1 MTTFLLPLPD
11 DAHAFA
17 ELTWTEAGA
26 WYDRLEALSPDPD
39 PERWLRTWSHFES
52 LLHEAASRAMIAY
65 TCSTTD
71 REAEAAHRRFSIE
84 ILPRAEERGVR
95 LARRAVAARLEDP
108 ALEQPLARFQA
119 TIKIFREENVPLLAE
134 LEELSTQYQGI
145 TGGMLAEWEGDRIPI
160 PRLAPV
166 LEDRDRSRREAAWRA
181 SIEPYRHAAGE
192 LHDLFDRMRDRRQ
205 RVARNAGFSSYRD
218 YVFPAKARYDYTPAD
233 CEAFHEAVAETVVP
247 VVQRLR
253 EVRRERLG
261 VPTLRPWD
269 LAVSPWRT
277 EPIRP
282 WTDPEDFPRIA
293 SRIFDR
299 LDPVLGAQF
308 HRMREEGLLDLESR
322 PGKAPGGYCDTLHV
336 RGQPF
341 IFMNAAGVMGDV
353 MTLLHEAGHAFHAFA
368 AAHQPLLWQRQPGA
382 ESAELASMSMELL
395 ASRYLGPP
403 EGYLTEEE
411 ARVARMEHLEGAVLA
426 LAHIAS
432 VDAFQHWLYTD
443 PAAGDA
449 AERDR
454 RWSVLRDRF
463 DPGIDWNGLEDARA
477 TRWHRQLHIFLYPF
491 YYIEYG
497 FAQIGALQVWQN
509 SLSDPRAALEQ
520 YRSFLTLGA
529 TRPLPDLYRAA
540 GASFVFDRTTL
551 ARLMA
556 EVEALL
562 DRWREGIVGD

>member
-1 MTTFLLPLPD
+1 MTTLLLPLPD
-11 DAHAFA
+11 DARAFA
-17 ELTWTEAGA
+17 DLTWEEASA
-26 WYDRLEALSPDPD
+26 WYDQLEALPLDPD
-39 PERWLRTWSHFES
+39 PMRWLRTWSHFEA

-65 TCSTTD
+65 TCATTD
-71 REAEAAHRRFSIE
+71 REAEAAHRRFSID
-84 ILPRAEERGVR
+84 ILPRAEERGIT
-95 LARRAVAARLEDP
+95 LARRAVAARLDDP
-108 ALEQPLARFQA
+108 ALEQPLARFRA
-119 TIKIFREENVPLLAE
+119 TIKIFREENVPLLTE
-134 LEELSTQYQGI
+134 LEALSTEYQRI
-145 TGGMLAEWEGDRIPI
+145 TGGMMADWEGKQIPI

-166 LEDRDRSRREAAWRA
+166 LEERDRSRREAAWRA
-181 SIEPYRHAAGE
+181 SIEPYRHAAVE

-205 RVARNAGFSSYRD
+205 RVAGNSGFPSFRD
-218 YVFPAKARYDYTPAD
+218 YVFPAKARFDYTPVD

-247 VVQRLR
+247 VVRRLR
-253 EVRRERLG
+253 TIRRERLG

-277 EPIRP
+277 TPLRP

-322 PGKAPGGYCDTLHV
+322 TGKAPGGYCDTLHV
-336 RGQPF
+336 RGQPY

-368 AAHQPLLWQRQPGA
+368 AAHHPVLWQRQPGA
-382 ESAELASMSMELL
+382 EGAELASMSMELL

-411 ARVARMEHLEGAVLA
+411 ARVARLEHLESVVFA

-432 VDAFQHWLYTD
+432 VDAFQHWIYTD
-443 PAAGDA
+443 PAGGDA
-449 AERDR
+449 AQRDR
-454 RWSVLRDRF
+454 MWSVLRDRF
-463 DPGIDWNGLEDARA
+463 DPGIDWSGLEDARA

-509 SLSDPRAALEQ
+509 SLTDPRGALQ
-520 YRSFLTLGA
+520 RYRAFLELGA

-540 GASFVFDRTTL
+540 GASFVFDHASL

-556 EVEALL
+556 EVETRL
-562 DRWREGIVGD
+562 DRWREELGGA